1 MHICDIN
8 LYPIL
13 GIKCDDLSLNF
24 SQNIDGIACS
34 FYVTMERKEMMDF
47 TLFPAWYEVFRL
59 VVPAPEEENR
69 LFAFIGPFSL
79 TVIYYVH
86 NYVYDT
92 VSMSSIYL
100 SNEKHRF
107 GS

>member
-1 MHICDIN
+1 
-8 LYPIL
+8 
-13 GIKCDDLSLNF
+13 
-24 SQNIDGIACS
+24 
-34 FYVTMERKEMMDF
+34 MMDF
-47 TLFPAWYEVFRL
+47 ALFPAWYEVFRL

-92 VSMSSIYL
+92 V
-100 SNEKHRF
+100 
-107 GS
+107 